1 MGVACCGEGVTFEGL
16 SADYKR
22 RLWIVIAINA
32 AMFLVEIGAGAL
44 AGSQALQAD
53 ALDFLGDAATYGI
66 SLAVIGASVRV
77 RARAAFVKGVSLT
90 LMGLWVFGAT
100 AYHVLVLGVPRA
112 EIMGAIGF
120 LALAAN
126 VASVVILVRYKDG
139 DANVRSVWLCSR
151 NDAIGNVAV
160 MLAALGVWATA
171 TKWPD
176 LIVAAIMA
184 GLFLWSSA
192 QILRQAVRELR
203 TGEISLHT
211 HVPHTHA
218 PPEWVRLRDRFAAA
232 TRVFVTDI
240 RVKITALASLVLLW
254 LASGFFTIQSG
265 ETGLRLRF
273 ARIVAA
279 DLGPGLHYRL
289 PWPIETHRLVET
301 ERTRSAEL
309 GFRSQAD
316 ESLTTR
322 TLARERL
329 TVGGPSNPVPEAIK
343 AKGSWFQREVL
354 EGESFLLTGDA
365 NLIDLRSTVQYRV
378 KDPVAY
384 VTNLA
389 EPEALVRSVTRA
401 ALRSVIATQRIDAL
415 LTNARAEVE
424 ARLHEFV
431 QARLDGLNA
440 GIALVS
446 VRLVYVHS
454 PQEAHDAERD
464 VASAQEDKLR
474 TINRAKGFAA
484 EEVNEAKGEAAATVE
499 GALAVQEEQV
509 RRARGEAL
517 AFSLQVEAFR
527 QAPELAAFRLQM
539 ETIEDVL
546 PKVHKLVRPKASAIK
561 DFDLWLLEPPIS
573 AGGNR

>member
-1 MGVACCGEGVTFEGL
+1 M
-16 SADYKR
+16 
-22 RLWIVIAINA
+22 
-32 AMFLVEIGAGAL
+32 
-44 AGSQALQAD
+44 
-53 ALDFLGDAATYGI
+53 
-66 SLAVIGASVRV
+66 
-77 RARAAFVKGVSLT
+77 
-90 LMGLWVFGAT
+90 
-100 AYHVLVLGVPRA
+100 
-112 EIMGAIGF
+112 
-120 LALAAN
+120 
-126 VASVVILVRYKDG
+126 
-139 DANVRSVWLCSR
+139 
-151 NDAIGNVAV
+151 
-160 MLAALGVWATA
+160 
-171 TKWPD
+171 
-176 LIVAAIMA
+176 
-184 GLFLWSSA
+184 
-192 QILRQAVRELR
+192 RELR
-203 TGEISLHT
+203 TGEISRHT
-211 HVPHTHA
+211 HVPHSHA
-218 PPEWVRLRDRFAAA
+218 PPEWVRLRERFAPA
-232 TRVFVTDI
+232 TRVFVTDT
-240 RVKITALASLVLLW
+240 RVKIGALASLVLLW

-265 ETGLRLRF
+265 EIGLRLRF

-365 NLIDLRSTVQYRV
+365 NLIDLRLTVQYRV
-378 KDPVAY
+378 RDPVVY

-389 EPEALVRSVTRA
+389 EPEALVRSLTRS
-401 ALRSVIATQRIDAL
+401 ALRSVVATQRIDAL

-431 QARLDGLNA
+431 QARLDRLNA

-561 DFDLWLLEPPIS
+561 DLDLWLLDPPIS

>member
-1 MGVACCGEGVTFEGL
+1 MGVACCGEGTTFEGL

-77 RARAAFVKGVSLT
+77 RARAAFLKGISLT

-151 NDAIGNVAV
+151 NDALGNVAV

-171 TKWPD
+171 TRWPD

-192 QILRQAVRELR
+192 QILRQAAREFR

-218 PPEWVRLRDRFAAA
+218 PPEWARLRDGFGAT
-232 TRVFVTDI
+232 TRVFVTDT
-240 RVKITALASLVLLW
+240 RVKVAALASLVLLW
-254 LASGFFTIQSG
+254 LASGFFTVQSG
-265 ETGLRLRF
+265 EIGLRLRF

-316 ESLTTR
+316 ESLMTR
-322 TLARERL
+322 ALARERL

-343 AKGSWFQREVL
+343 ARGSWFQREVL

-365 NLIDLRSTVQYRV
+365 NLIDLRSTLQYRV

-401 ALRSVIATQRIDAL
+401 GLRSVIATQRIDAL

-446 VRLVYVHS
+446 VRLVYVHA

>member
-53 ALDFLGDAATYGI
+53 ALDFLGDAATYGL

-365 NLIDLRSTVQYRV
+365 NLIDIRSTVQYRV

-415 LTNARAEVE
+415 LTNAKAEVE

-431 QARLDGLNA
+431 QARVDGLNA

-517 AFSLQVEAFR
+517 AFRLQVEAFR